1 MILIYCRRWH
11 FCQMLLYFFVVVI
24 QLSLSYLTGLFKL
37 LIYPNNFACLY
48 KPHILPWVIEAVVV
62 WVFQLFKLYSRPPLR
77 RQPHLFDFSEFC
89 ISSGGL
95 ICTLLEIIS
104 TEIIK
109 NSYSLTIDSSKTNID
124 ETSIPRLGQNADW
137 VLDVQIS
144 SWIGNTM
151 KRLK

>member
-37 LIYPNNFACLY
+37 LIYPNNFACLH

-62 WVFQLFKLYSRPPLR
+62 WVFQLFKLYSRPPS
-77 RQPHLFDFSEFC
+77 QNY
-89 ISSGGL
+89 L

-104 TEIIK
+104 TKIIK